1 MMKLKMQATK
11 DSTESAMALKKEEQ
25 KLVMEHDKI
34 ISEIHLSRKKRLA
47 EIESSK
53 MERIIECL
61 GKDTLVAMARSG
73 NDCQIKM
80 LQGLG
85 LKGYLLTDGESPVNL
100 FNAANQMVGMQ
111 QK

>member
-11 DSTESAMALKKEEQ
+11 DASESAMALKREEQ
-25 KLVMEHDKI
+25 KLAMEHDKI

-61 GKDTLVAMARSG
+61 GKDTLVAMARVS
-73 NDCQIKM
+73 QFF
-80 LQGLG
+80 
-85 LKGYLLTDGESPVNL
+85 LLLVWKRLPDQD
-100 FNAANQMVGMQ
+100 A
-111 QK
+111 

>member
-61 GKDTLVAMARSG
+61 GKDTLVAMARV
-73 NDCQIKM
+73 
-80 LQGLG
+80 
-85 LKGYLLTDGESPVNL
+85 SPFSLIIVWKRL
-100 FNAANQMVGMQ
+100 PDQDASRTRP
-111 QK
+111 